1 MPSSELTQ
9 LLQACEVL
17 NLRMQEFEQ
26 VLLSLSDRVDRLQ
39 CQLEHLE
46 KHAPAGSQKRSDQP
60 QRPRQKRRWGR
71 ARRWL
76 LVPLVLLVTASL
88 VTAPTLLAWRGLPLQ
103 KPEQVKEQA
112 AALTPRAS
120 SLLLRARGQTWLEV
134 QTNTGASLHYGM
146 MAPGLL
152 TFPVDPAIRI
162 RAGRPDLIEI
172 QFKGQTR
179 SLGAVDDT
187 GWHRFALN

>member
-39 CQLEHLE
+39 RRLEHLE
-46 KHAPAGSQKRSDQP
+46 KRAPAGSKQRPPRP
-60 QRPRQKRRWGR
+60 QRPRQKRRR
-71 ARRWL
+71 SRPQRWL
-76 LVPLVLLVTASL
+76 LVPLVAGAILLV
-88 VTAPTLLAWRGLPLQ
+88 WRGLPLR
-103 KPEQVKEQA
+103 KPGQVQEQP
-112 AALTPRAS
+112 AALSPRAS
-120 SLLLRARGQTWLEV
+120 SLLLRAKGQTWLEV
-134 QTNTGASLHYGM
+134 QANSGASLHYGM